1 MIFEQT
7 QTEGLSNGIITTAA
21 QTLNNKWNK
30 ATLNSVP
37 IFIAPTKSK
46 NMSLTGVNIT
56 TMKIDAPIILK
67 KVWNIAVCLAVLELP
82 IEAIQEVIHV
92 PMLAPTTKHNALS
105 IGSNEPDTKK
115 TTIEVTTDDD

>member
-1 MIFEQT
+1 MIFLQT
-7 QTEGLSNGIITTAA
+7 QTAGLSNGIITNAA
-21 QTLNNKWNK
+21 HRLNKRWNI
-30 ATLNSVP
+30 ATLNSVE
-37 IFIAPTKSK
+37 IFIAPTRSK
-46 NMSLTGVNIT
+46 NGSLIGVYIS
-56 TMKIDAPIILK
+56 TMKILAPIILK

-105 IGSNEPDTKK
+105 IGSNAPDTKK